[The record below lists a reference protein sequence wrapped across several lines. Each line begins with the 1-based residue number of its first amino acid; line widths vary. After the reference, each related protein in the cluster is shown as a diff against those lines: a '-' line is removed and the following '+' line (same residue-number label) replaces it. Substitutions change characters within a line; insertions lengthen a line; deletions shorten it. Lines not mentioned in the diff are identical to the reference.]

1 MDETQESN
9 EVVIVKVKRFDPEED
24 GAHAGTWKI
33 AYADF
38 VTAMMAFFLL
48 MWLINATSQEQ
59 RDGISAYFNP
69 VALATAVSGS
79 DGLMSGRTADTE
91 GAMSAPNGEGER
103 PHPVSSPPTVS
114 TLGPEQNAPQGQ
126 SGGTQVESLDAP
138 YRSPFDHTAMADSI
152 EGDKRYSGVSTLLGS
167 TAFQDPFEKPEA
179 KLTADWAR
187 QGTVTEND
195 LPNNT
200 ALAEAPRRIGLET
213 RETIGREDRNNSTA
227 FAEAARQAGLD
238 ADEAIGPEHL
248 NRVEG
253 QHRMELVKAALAEK
267 LERLLAEKNLQSNVQ
282 MDVGAEGLRIQI
294 TDDNDFAM
302 FEIGSHDLNQDARE
316 LLIAVGS
323 VLEQIPNG
331 IIITGHTDARP
342 YAAET
347 NYGNW
352 ELATDRANAARRAL
366 VEAGLDRARIRRVEG
381 YGDRAL
387 LVPDDPYNPRNR
399 RISILVF
406 ASEAAAERDL
416 AGSLAR

>member
-1 MDETQESN
+1 MAETQEHS
-9 EVVIVKVKRFDPEED
+9 EVVIVKVKRYDPEED

-48 MWLINATSQEQ
+48 MWLVNATTEEQ
-59 RDGISAYFNP
+59 RDGISAFFNP

-79 DGLMSGRTADTE
+79 DGLMSGRTADTQ
-91 GAMSAPNGEGER
+91 GALSAPNGDGER

-114 TLGPEQNAPQGQ
+114 TLGPEKNAPQGQ
-126 SGGTQVESLDAP
+126 SGGTEVESLDAP
-138 YRSPFDHTAMADSI
+138 YRSPFDRTAMADSV

-187 QGTVTEND
+187 QGTFSEND
-195 LPNNT
+195 LDEASVRVET
-200 ALAEAPRRIGLET
+200 RDFAETSDLAERLVGGEG
-213 RETIGREDRNNSTA
+213 E
-227 FAEAARQAGLD
+227 
-238 ADEAIGPEHL
+238 ADEAVDSALL
-248 NRVEG
+248 NEAEG
-253 QHRMELVKAALAEK
+253 LRRLELLKETLAQR
-267 LERLLAEKNLQSNVQ
+267 LERLLAEKDLKTNVV

-302 FEIGSHDLNQDARE
+302 FPVGRDELSPDARE
-316 LLIAVGS
+316 LLTAVGS

-331 IIITGHTDARP
+331 IIVTGHTDGRP
-342 YAAET
+342 YAPNA

-352 ELATDRANAARRAL
+352 ELATDRANAARRAMIQ
-366 VEAGLDRARIRRVEG
+366 AGLDRERIVRIEG
-381 YGDRAL
+381 YGDREL

-406 ASEAAAERDL
+406 ASEPGAAGGAAPGRSADS
-416 AGSLAR
+416 GVQ